1 MIKIK
6 NIMIFI
12 ENKLSEISLLPV
24 YYEDMIRQEDGS
36 IELKSTN
43 IVYNIEGSYDVANMR
58 IRRDIPIIIDIWFL
72 KKDIFSVED
81 LINKIDNEFSEE
93 VILIDGII
101 YKVFR
106 DIIFYSN
113 IPEQDEKIGRKRL
126 RYTIRNYRS

>member
-1 MIKIK
+1 
-6 NIMIFI
+6 MIFI
-12 ENKLSEISLLPV
+12 ESKLSEISSLPV

-43 IVYNIEGSYDVANMR
+43 IVYNIEGGYNVADIK

-81 LINKIDNEFSEE
+81 LVDKIDNEFSDE
-93 VILIDGII
+93 VILIDGNI

-106 DIIFYSN
+106 DIVFYSN
-113 IPEQDEKIGRKRL
+113 IPEQDENIGRKRL

>member
-1 MIKIK
+1 
-6 NIMIFI
+6 MIFI
-12 ENKLSEISLLPV
+12 ENKLSEITSLPV
-24 YYEDMIRQEDGS
+24 YYEDMIRQKDGS

-43 IVYNIEGSYDVANMR
+43 IVYNIEGSYDVADINV
-58 IRRDIPIIIDIWFL
+58 RRDVPIIIDVWFL

-81 LINKIDNEFSEE
+81 LITEIDNEFSDE

-106 DIIFYSN
+106 DTIFYSN

>member
-1 MIKIK
+1 
-6 NIMIFI
+6 MIFI
-12 ENKLSEISLLPV
+12 ENKLSEITSLPV
-24 YYEDMIRQEDGS
+24 YYEDMVRQKDGS

-43 IVYNIEGSYDVANMR
+43 IVYNIEGSYNVADINV
-58 IRRDIPIIIDIWFL
+58 RRDVPIIIDVWFL

-81 LINKIDNEFSEE
+81 LIDKIDNEFSEE

>member
-1 MIKIK
+1 MF
-6 NIMIFI
+6 FI

-24 YYEDMIRQEDGS
+24 YYEDMIRQNDGS

-43 IVYNIEGSYDVANMR
+43 IVYNIEGSYDVANMK

-81 LINKIDNEFSEE
+81 LITKIDNEFSDEVVIIGEE
-93 VILIDGII
+93 I

-106 DIIFYSN
+106 DTIFYSN
-113 IPEQDEKIGRKRL
+113 VPEQDKNIGRKRL
-126 RYTIRNYRS
+126 RYTIRKYSN

>member
-1 MIKIK
+1 
-6 NIMIFI
+6 MIFI
-12 ENKLSEISLLPV
+12 ENKLSEITSLPV

-43 IVYNIEGSYDVANMR
+43 IVYNIEGSYDVANMK

-81 LINKIDNEFSEE
+81 LITKIDNEFSDE
-93 VILIDGII
+93 VVLIDEEI

-106 DIIFYSN
+106 DTIFYSN
-113 IPEQDEKIGRKRL
+113 VPEQDKNIGRKRL
-126 RYTIRNYRS
+126 RYTIRKYSN

>member
-12 ENKLSEISLLPV
+12 ENKLSEITSLPV
-24 YYEDMIRQEDGS
+24 YYEDMIRQKDGS

-43 IVYNIEGSYDVANMR
+43 IVYNIEGSYDVADINV
-58 IRRDIPIIIDIWFL
+58 RRDVPIIIDVWFL

-81 LINKIDNEFSEE
+81 LIDKIDNEFSEE

-113 IPEQDEKIGRKRL
+113 IPEQDENIGRKRL

>member
-1 MIKIK
+1 
-6 NIMIFI
+6 MIFI

-24 YYEDMIRQEDGS
+24 YYEDMIRQNDGS

-43 IVYNIEGSYDVANMR
+43 IVYNIEGSYDVANMK

-81 LINKIDNEFSEE
+81 LITKIDNEFSDEVVIIGEE
-93 VILIDGII
+93 I

-106 DIIFYSN
+106 DTIFYSN
-113 IPEQDEKIGRKRL
+113 VPEQDKNIGRKRL
-126 RYTIRNYRS
+126 KYTIRKYSN

>member
-1 MIKIK
+1 
-6 NIMIFI
+6 MIFI
-12 ENKLSEISLLPV
+12 ENKLSEITSLPV

-43 IVYNIEGSYDVANMR
+43 IVYNIEGGYKVADINV
-58 IRRDIPIIIDIWFL
+58 RRDVPIIIDVWFL

-81 LINKIDNEFSEE
+81 LITEIDNEFSDE

-106 DIIFYSN
+106 DTIFYSN

-126 RYTIRNYRS
+126 RYTIRKYRS

>member
-1 MIKIK
+1 
-6 NIMIFI
+6 MIFI

-43 IVYNIEGSYDVANMR
+43 IVYNIEGSYDVANMK
-58 IRRDIPIIIDIWFL
+58 IRRDIPIIVDIWFL

-81 LINKIDNEFSEE
+81 LITKIDNEFSDE
-93 VILIDGII
+93 VVLIDEEI

-106 DIIFYSN
+106 DTIFYSN
-113 IPEQDEKIGRKRL
+113 VPEQDKNIGRKRL
-126 RYTIRNYRS
+126 RYTIRKYSN

>member
-1 MIKIK
+1 
-6 NIMIFI
+6 MIFI
-12 ENKLSEISLLPV
+12 ENKLSEITSLPV

-43 IVYNIEGSYDVANMR
+43 IVYNIEGSYDVANMKV
-58 IRRDIPIIIDIWFL
+58 RRDVPIIIDVWFL

-81 LINKIDNEFSEE
+81 LIDEIDNEFSDE

>member
-1 MIKIK
+1 
-6 NIMIFI
+6 MIFI
-12 ENKLSEISLLPV
+12 ESKLSEISSLPV

-36 IELKSTN
+36 IKLESTN

-81 LINKIDNEFSEE
+81 LVDKIDNEFSDE
-93 VILIDGII
+93 VILIDGNI

-106 DIIFYSN
+106 DIVFYSN
-113 IPEQDEKIGRKRL
+113 IPEQDANIGRKRL

>member
-12 ENKLSEISLLPV
+12 EEKLSEISSLPV
-24 YYEDMIRQEDGS
+24 YYEDMVRQEDGS
-36 IELKSTN
+36 IKLNSTN
-43 IVYNIEGSYDVANMR
+43 IVYNIEGGYKVADIR
-58 IRRDIPIIIDIWFL
+58 VRRDIPIIIDVWYL

-81 LINKIDNEFSEE
+81 LITKIDNEFSDE
-93 VILIDGII
+93 IISIDGNI

-106 DIIFYSN
+106 DTIFYSN
-113 IPEQDEKIGRKRL
+113 MPEQDESIGRKRL